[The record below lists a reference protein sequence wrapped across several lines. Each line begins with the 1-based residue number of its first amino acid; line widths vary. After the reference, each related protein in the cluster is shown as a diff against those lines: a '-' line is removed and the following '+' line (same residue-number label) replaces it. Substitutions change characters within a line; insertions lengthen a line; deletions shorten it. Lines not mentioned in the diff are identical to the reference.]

1 MAGYRGG
8 SGGGGGGGGAPT
20 DAQYLTLAA
29 NGGLSD
35 ERVLTAGT
43 GISLT
48 DGGAGGALTVAA
60 TGGGGAPTDAQYLTL
75 AANGG
80 LSDERVLTAGT
91 GISLTDGGAG
101 GALTVANTIA
111 AGAPT
116 AAQYLTLAADGGLTN
131 ERVLTA
137 GTGISLTDGGAGGA
151 LTVAATGGGGGGG
164 KILQV
169 VHVPYT
175 TLTTTNSLTYVDLMA
190 GAITPTD
197 ATSTILIVVNL
208 CISITSG
215 GTGIFR
221 VYDGAAAVSGG
232 VKNAAHA
239 NQESGNIYLM
249 SSVSTPH
256 GYAPMYGFST
266 TIKDSPA
273 TTSAVT
279 YTVQFKCSA
288 SVDPITVNRN
298 TRDGNSLVDSPGI
311 STLTIYEI
319 GA

>member
-8 SGGGGGGGGAPT
+8 SGGGG
-20 DAQYLTLAA
+20 
-29 NGGLSD
+29 
-35 ERVLTAGT
+35 
-43 GISLT
+43 
-48 DGGAGGALTVAA
+48 
-60 TGGGGAPTDAQYLTL
+60 GGGGAPTDAQYLTL

-151 LTVAATGGGGGGG
+151 LTVAATGGGGGG

-169 VHVPYT
+169 VHVPYS

-215 GTGIFR
+215 GTGRASRTLFTSR
-221 VYDGAAAVSGG
+221 PRAASD
-232 VKNAAHA
+232 
-239 NQESGNIYLM
+239 ER
-249 SSVSTPH
+249 TPR
-256 GYAPMYGFST
+256 A
-266 TIKDSPA
+266 
-273 TTSAVT
+273 
-279 YTVQFKCSA
+279 
-288 SVDPITVNRN
+288 
-298 TRDGNSLVDSPGI
+298 
-311 STLTIYEI
+311 
-319 GA
+319 